1 MSFTHTTLRAVGKP
15 VHRLGLALNYGIA
28 PGDLQAAVDL
38 GPNYLFWTQ
47 TMRNMAEPVKQLL
60 AADRDRYVFATG
72 PTLAAFPG
80 QVTRSAERLLRQFNV
95 ETIDV
100 LHLFWV
106 GKSSAW
112 TDGTRRAMEDLRTS
126 GKVKA
131 IAMSIHDRP
140 RAGKIA
146 AEGAVDQLMV
156 RYNAAHPGAEV
167 DIFPHLT
174 PKTQVV
180 SYTATAWKRLLKG
193 PEEWEGRRPTAA
205 DCYRFA
211 LSNPHVD
218 VTLCGPGSLAELKEN
233 LDALES
239 GPMDA
244 QDLDWMRR
252 FGKTVHSAA
261 MSDRL

>member
-15 VHRLGLALNYGIA
+15 VHRLGLALNYGIS
-28 PGDLQAAVDL
+28 PDDLQAAVDL

-47 TMRNMAEPVKQLL
+47 TMRNMAEPVKRLL

-80 QVTRSAERLLRQFNV
+80 QVTRTAERLLRQFDI

-100 LHLFWV
+100 FHLFWV

-112 TDGTRRAMEDLRTS
+112 TDGTRRALEDLKAA
-126 GKVKA
+126 GKIRA
-131 IAMSIHDRP
+131 SAMSIHDRP
-140 RAGKIA
+140 RAGEIA
-146 AEGAVDQLMV
+146 KQGAVDQLMI
-156 RYNAAHPGAEV
+156 RYNAAHPGAET

-174 PKTQVV
+174 PRTQVV

-193 PEEWEGRRPTAA
+193 PKDWEGRRATAA

-218 VTLCGPGSLAELKEN
+218 VTLCGPASLAELQEN
-233 LDALES
+233 LDALEL
-239 GPMDA
+239 GAMDT
-244 QDLDWMRR
+244 QDTAWMRSY
-252 FGKTVHSAA
+252 GEKVHSAA